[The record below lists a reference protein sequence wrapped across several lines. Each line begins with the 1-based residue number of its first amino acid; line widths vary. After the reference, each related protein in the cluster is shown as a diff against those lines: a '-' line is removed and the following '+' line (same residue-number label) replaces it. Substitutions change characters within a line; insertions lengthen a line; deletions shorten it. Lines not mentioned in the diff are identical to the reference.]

1 MKFLIAQL
9 FPSSCYILVN
19 PNVLFKPNENFHTRL
34 GAAATSCCPRFPWF
48 VPGVNLNKEDLLEY
62 ESFNLQ

>member
-9 FPSSCYILVN
+9 SPSSCYILVN
-19 PNVLFKPNENFHTRL
+19 PNVLVKQNENFHTRL
-34 GAAATSCCPRFPWF
+34 GAAATSYCPRFPWF